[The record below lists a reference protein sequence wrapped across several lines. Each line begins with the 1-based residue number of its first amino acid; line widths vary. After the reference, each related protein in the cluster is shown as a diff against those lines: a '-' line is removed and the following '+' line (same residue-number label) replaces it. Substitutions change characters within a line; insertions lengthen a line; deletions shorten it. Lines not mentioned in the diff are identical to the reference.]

1 MNQKIS
7 VIIPAYNSA
16 ATIEACLTSILN
28 QTQPPEE
35 IIVVDDGSTDGTV
48 AKITHLQQELPKIRL
63 FKESHQ
69 GPGASRNFASAK
81 AVGDIL
87 VFVDSDMEF
96 DQNFLKELTR
106 PIMKSRAIGTW
117 SGNEWVKNW
126 SNVWARCWNYNAN
139 RPTRRMIGANP
150 GQKPV
155 FRAVLKSEFMRI
167 KGFDLI
173 GYTDDWTLGNKL
185 GVMPKTSYAKF
196 YHHNPAT
203 LAAVF
208 SHARW
213 VGKRPYKFGAFG
225 TLLTVFRSNFLFSL
239 LIGLY
244 KSLRYLTSGFVVFK
258 LVYDFG
264 ITWGA
269 LENLCFGFSY

>member
-1 MNQKIS
+1 MNPLIS
-7 VIIPAYNSA
+7 VIIPAYNSSS
-16 ATIEACLTSILN
+16 TIEACLTSILN
-28 QTQPPEE
+28 QTQPPAE

-48 AKITHLQQELPKIRL
+48 KKITHLQQELPKISL
-63 FKESHQ
+63 FNQSHQ
-69 GPGASRNFASAK
+69 GPGAARNLAAAK
-81 AVGDIL
+81 ATGQIL

-106 PIMKSRAIGTW
+106 PIIKARAIGTW

-126 SNVWARCWNYNAN
+126 HNVWARCWNYNQN
-139 RPTRRMIGANP
+139 RSTRRMIGSNP

-155 FRAVLKSEFMRI
+155 FRAVLKSEFMRV
-167 KGFDLI
+167 KGFDLV

-203 LAAVF
+203 LAQVF
-208 SHARW
+208 THSRW
-213 VGKRPYKFGAFG
+213 VGKRPYKFGALG
-225 TLLTVFRSNFLFSL
+225 TLVTVLRSNVLFSL
-239 LIGLY
+239 VIGLI
-244 KSLRYLTSGFVVFK
+244 KSVRYFTPGFIIFK

-264 ITWGA
+264 IIWGA
-269 LENLCFGFSY
+269 VENLCFGFSY

>member
-7 VIIPAYNSA
+7 VIIPAYNSGT
-16 ATIEACLTSILN
+16 TIEACLTSILN

-35 IIVVDDGSTDGTV
+35 IVVIDDGSTDDTV
-48 AKITHLQQELPKIRL
+48 KTITHLQQELPKIRL
-63 FKESHQ
+63 FKESHH
-69 GPGASRNFASAK
+69 GPGASRNFAASK
-81 AVGDIL
+81 AIGEIL

-106 PIMKSRAIGTW
+106 PIIKNLAIGTW

-126 SNVWARCWNYNAN
+126 HNVWARCWNYNQN
-139 RPTRRMIGANP
+139 RSTRRMIGANP

-155 FRAVLKSEFMRI
+155 FRAVLKSEFMRV
-167 KGFDLI
+167 KGFDLV

-185 GVMPKTSYAKF
+185 GVVPKTSYAKF

-203 LAAVF
+203 LMQVF
-208 SHARW
+208 SHSRW
-213 VGKRPYKFGAFG
+213 VAKRPYKFGILG
-225 TLLTVFRSNFLFSL
+225 TIITLFRYNLFFSL
-239 LIGLY
+239 LFGLV
-244 KSLRYLTSGFVVFK
+244 KSIRYFTPGFLIFK

-264 ITWGA
+264 IVVGA